1 MQKNFLFGL
10 LLVAGM
16 LLEGTCVYA
25 QENAGNDYAWRLDSV
40 VYALTPF
47 DSPEDGG
54 KVYPVSAVQYSYAQN
69 EITKIQCFRAQH
81 SDKTDTIGAAK
92 YVYSLN
98 VDSGLYSQDYYS
110 SVGKL
115 QFTQYPNQRKLV
127 MKDSVRNVYN
137 GEGRLIRQIRNYD
150 FITLRLQTEYDE
162 QTGMMSGFGW
172 KPYSRIVR
180 TENDSVSVDKLF
192 AYDVAADEW
201 EQNAESEEHNFYR
214 NHIRYLSYHETNRT
228 YHGNGQIASF
238 DASATFYNSLG
249 VDSAWMQAEVR
260 MNAEGKNLYQRQ
272 TRSNRNEPTVQTTE
286 ENSIY
291 DAHGEL
297 FSHTSDVRWTDRASG
312 LCVHEKRYEL
322 EDGDMQL
329 KRDHRMQYDEAN
341 RMVLDVDSFVNSQ
354 GIWCYERKE
363 YDAEGEEIY
372 TVSSRE
378 DPAYG
383 GWLTFSEKDH
393 RPAEYYKLLLV
404 SRGGW
409 SVNGG
414 PVHYDTLR
422 ETQWYYSNKFDMSR
436 KREKLNTAN
445 FTWKLLNYT
454 REQTT
459 FNSDG
464 TPASTIEYIS
474 NDPEGTVWEE
484 KYLYTF
490 TYDEEIGLYLRI
502 KTAEM
507 ADNGDGTKSWQT
519 LAKPLPDWYYKLGG
533 GKAGMEREYYADVQE
548 DMEEHQTHLYYYYYV
563 DSTATWELTYRED
576 VTYFPEPGCTK
587 EASRYFW
594 RKENSSMY
602 VSGNRTE
609 GLELFTDTFDI
620 SDEYG
625 TFVERHAYSW
635 ADSSTLV
642 CDTFILNQPTYDA
655 EGRMV
660 QNIEWTTDET
670 GNHPVAKYHYFYR
683 ADGSRYGCAARA
695 GYANGKYGEWAMTD
709 AAGDVTY
716 DGNGRITEEIYYTL
730 VDPRAEDPV
739 LVPAIRRMNHYEG
752 EAEDWY
758 LCEVFKWNTAQ
769 NEWIEAAPLYRGI
782 AGAPLIT
789 FDETGNISDYAK
801 GEEYYH
807 LAYGASLESEPV
819 LSPAAFGVADE
830 DFFLYSTWLNPQS
843 VKSRILSAY
852 HHSDDKTALLSPSA
866 HYMTHF
872 YYTQLREEADTPK
885 TELEEEITVEPGENQ
900 ATFTWPAVSGGMS
913 YTLIIWANKERTEKV
928 CALQLAAD
936 GTLLEIDFSKTP
948 RRAPAAYWAAPVLN
962 TTIENL
968 LAGTQYW
975 YTLEAYDEVGLLLE
989 TTYGTFTTANGAEGL
1004 MDIQEGDVPCTKILR
1019 NGQIYLIYEGRMYDV
1034 RGDRL

>member
-1 MQKNFLFGL
+1 MKTKVSII
-10 LLVAGM
+10 LVCLTMMANS
-16 LLEGTCVYA
+16 LYA
-25 QENAGNDYAWRLDSV
+25 QESLGDKYAWRLDSV

-81 SDKTDTIGAAK
+81 AGKTDTIGAAK
-92 YVYSLN
+92 YVYTLD
-98 VDSGLYSQDYYS
+98 VDSGLYSHDYYS
-110 SVGKL
+110 STGKL
-115 QFTQYPNQRKLV
+115 QFSQYPNQRKLV

-150 FITLRLQTEYDE
+150 FITLRLQTVYDE

-172 KPYSRIVR
+172 KPYSRTIR
-180 TENDSVSVDKLF
+180 TEDEESAVEYVYSF
-192 AYDVAADEW
+192 SADRNQW
-201 EQNAESEEHNFYR
+201 DAHPATTVRSTYYNNLLTMEEK
-214 NHIRYLSYHETNRT
+214 ISDCT
-228 YHGNGQIASF
+228 YHANGNLASCLVRVN
-238 DASATFYNSLG
+238 SYNELG
-249 VDSAWMQAEVR
+249 VVKFSVMRE
-260 MNAEGKNLYQRQ
+260 EK
-272 TRSNRNEPTVQTTE
+272 RNTNNMPVVIKATYPEEKETILHVQVDTFTYNNNVLLSRVETE
-286 ENSIY
+286 
-291 DAHGEL
+291 
-297 FSHTSDVRWTDRASG
+297 RWIDNKSG
-312 LCVHEKRYEL
+312 LTLREKRYEL
-322 EDGDMQL
+322 ADGDMQL
-329 KRDHRMQYDEAN
+329 KRDHRMEYDEAN

-354 GIWCYERKE
+354 GMWCYERKE
-363 YDAEGEEIY
+363 YDAEGDEIY

-383 GWLTFSEKDH
+383 GWTIFSEEDH

-445 FTWKLLNYT
+445 FTWKLLNYN

-474 NDPEGTVWEE
+474 NDPEGNIWEE

-490 TYDEEIGLYLRI
+490 TYDEEIGMYLRT

-507 ADNGDGTKSWQT
+507 ADNGDGTKSWQA
-519 LAKPLPDWYYKLGG
+519 LAKPIPDWYYKLGG
-533 GKAGMEREYYADVQE
+533 GKAGMEREYYAEVQE
-548 DMEEHQTHLYYYYYV
+548 DIEGHQAHLYYYNYV
-563 DSTATWELTYRED
+563 DSTATWELTYRKD

-642 CDTFILNQPTYDA
+642 CDTLILNQPTYDA

-670 GNHPVAKYHYFYR
+670 GNHPLAKYRYFYR
-683 ADGSRYGCAARA
+683 ADGSRYGCAAKA
-695 GYANGKYGEWAMTD
+695 EYANGKYGAWSLTD
-709 AAGDVTY
+709 AAGELVY
-716 DGNGRITEEIYYTL
+716 DENGRIAEEIYYTL
-730 VDPRAEDPV
+730 VDPRAEDPA

-758 LCEVFKWNTAQ
+758 LCEVFKWNTVQ
-769 NEWIEAAPLYRGI
+769 NEWIEAAPVYRGI

-789 FDETGNISDYAK
+789 FDETGNISDYEK

-807 LAYGASLESEPV
+807 LTYGTSLESEPV

-866 HYMTHF
+866 HYMARF
-872 YYTQLREEADTPK
+872 YYTQYREEVDTVK
-885 TELEEEITVEPGENQ
+885 TELEEEITVEPEENQ
-900 ATFTWPAVSGGMS
+900 ATFTWPAVSGGAS
-913 YTLIIWANKERTEKV
+913 YTLIIWANQGRTDKV
-928 CALQLAAD
+928 CTLQLAAD
-936 GTLLEIDFSKTP
+936 GTLLEIDFSKAP

-989 TTYGTFTTANGAEGL
+989 ITYGTFTTSKNTESIGFIEQN
-1004 MDIQEGDVPCTKILR
+1004 DTDNTCKILR
-1019 NGQIYLIYEGRMYDV
+1019 NGQIVVIRGGKKYTLTGYE
-1034 RGDRL
+1034 LQ

>member
-1 MQKNFLFGL
+1 MKRNFIFGL
-10 LLVAGM
+10 LLSAGM
-16 LLEGTCVYA
+16 LLEGTCAFA
-25 QENAGNDYAWRLDSV
+25 QVNNYAWRLDSV

-54 KVYPVSAVQYSYAQN
+54 KVYPVAAVQYSYAQD

-81 SDKTDTIGAAK
+81 PDKTDTIGAAK
-92 YVYSLN
+92 YVYTLN

-110 SVGKL
+110 STGKL
-115 QFTQYPNQRKLV
+115 QFSQYPNQRKLV
-127 MKDSVRNVYN
+127 MKDSVRNVYAD
-137 GEGRLIRQIRNYD
+137 GRLIRQIRNYD
-150 FITLRLQTEYDE
+150 FITLRLQTVYDE

-172 KPYSRIVR
+172 KPYSRTIR
-180 TENDSVSVDKLF
+180 TEDEESAVEYVYSFN
-192 AYDVAADEW
+192 AARDQW
-201 EQNAESEEHNFYR
+201 ESHPAKTVRYTYYNNLLTMEEE
-214 NHIRYLSYHETNRT
+214 ISDCT
-228 YHGNGQIASF
+228 YHANGNLASCLVRVN
-238 DASATFYNSLG
+238 SYNELG
-249 VDSAWMQAEVR
+249 VVKFSVTREEQRNTNNMPVVIKDTYPEEKGTILHVQVDTFTYNKNITLLTRVEAE
-260 MNAEGKNLYQRQ
+260 
-272 TRSNRNEPTVQTTE
+272 
-286 ENSIY
+286 
-291 DAHGEL
+291 
-297 FSHTSDVRWTDRASG
+297 RWIDNKSG
-312 LCVHEKRYEL
+312 LTLREKRSEL
-322 EDGDMQL
+322 ADGDMQL
-329 KRDHRMQYDEAN
+329 KRDHRMQYDEADN
-341 RMVLDVDSFVNSQ
+341 IVLDVDSFVNSQ
-354 GIWCYERKE
+354 GMWCYERKE

-383 GWLTFSEKDH
+383 GWLTFSEEDH

-445 FTWKLLNYT
+445 FTWKLLNYN

-507 ADNGDGTKSWQT
+507 ADNGDGTKSWQA
-519 LAKPLPDWYYKLGG
+519 LAKPIPDWYYKLGG
-533 GKAGMEREYYADVQE
+533 GKAGMEREYYAEVQE
-548 DMEEHQTHLYYYYYV
+548 DIEGHQAHLYYYNYV
-563 DSTATWELTYRED
+563 DSTATWELTYHR
-576 VTYFPEPGCTK
+576 VSTYFPEPDCKK
-587 EASRYFW
+587 EASIYFW

-642 CDTFILNQPTYDA
+642 CDTLILNEPTYDS

-660 QNIEWTTDET
+660 QNIEWTTDAS
-670 GNHPVAKYHYFYR
+670 GNHPQAKYRYFYR
-683 ADGSRYGCAARA
+683 ADGVRYGCAAKA
-695 GYANGKYGEWAMTD
+695 EYANGKYGAWSLTD
-709 AAGDVTY
+709 AAGELVY
-716 DGNGRITEEIYYTL
+716 DENGRIAEEIYYTL
-730 VDPRAEDPV
+730 ADPLAAELT
-739 LVPAIRRMNHYEG
+739 LVPAKRHLNYYEG

-758 LCEVFKWNTAQ
+758 LRKVFKWNVAK
-769 NEWIEAAPLYRGI
+769 NEWIEAAPVYRGI

-789 FDETGNISDYAK
+789 FDETGNISDYTK

-807 LAYGASLESEPV
+807 LTYGTSLETEPV

-866 HYMTHF
+866 HYMARF
-872 YYTQLREEADTPK
+872 YYTQFREEVDTIK
-885 TELEEEITVEPGENQ
+885 TKLEEEITVEPEENT

-936 GTLLEIDFSKTP
+936 GTLLEIDFSKAP
-948 RRAPAAYWAAPVLN
+948 RRVPAAYWAAPVLN

-968 LAGTQYW
+968 LAGTKYW

-989 TTYGTFTTANGAEGL
+989 TTYGTFTTAESAEGIT
-1004 MDIQEGDVPCTKILR
+1004 DVQGEEVPCTKVVR
-1019 NGQIYLIYEGRMYDV
+1019 DGQIYLIRGGRMYDV
-1034 RGDRL
+1034 RGKRVE

>member
-1 MQKNFLFGL
+1 MKTKVSII
-10 LLVAGM
+10 LVCLIWMANS
-16 LLEGTCVYA
+16 VFA
-25 QENAGNDYAWRLDSV
+25 QENAGNNYAWRLDSV

-172 KPYSRIVR
+172 KPYSRIIR
-180 TENDSVSVDKLF
+180 TEDEESAVEYVYSFN
-192 AYDVAADEW
+192 AARDQW
-201 EQNAESEEHNFYR
+201 ESNPAKTVRYTYYNNLLTMEEK
-214 NHIRYLSYHETNRT
+214 ISDCT
-228 YHGNGQIASF
+228 YHANGNLASCLVRVN
-238 DASATFYNSLG
+238 SYNELG
-249 VDSAWMQAEVR
+249 VAKFSVTRE
-260 MNAEGKNLYQRQ
+260 EQRN
-272 TRSNRNEPTVQTTE
+272 TNNMPVVIKATYPEEKETILHVQVDTFTYNGNNVLLSRVETE
-286 ENSIY
+286 
-291 DAHGEL
+291 
-297 FSHTSDVRWTDRASG
+297 RWIDNKSG
-312 LCVHEKRYEL
+312 LTLREKKYEL
-322 EDGDMQL
+322 ADGDMQL

-354 GIWCYERKE
+354 GMWCYERKE

-383 GWLTFSEKDH
+383 GWLTFSEEDH

-445 FTWKLLNYT
+445 FTWKLLNYN

-507 ADNGDGTKSWQT
+507 ADNGDGTKSWQA
-519 LAKPLPDWYYKLGG
+519 LAKPIPDWYYKLGG
-533 GKAGMEREYYADVQE
+533 GKAGMGGETYYDIQDDIE
-548 DMEEHQTHLYYYYYV
+548 GHQQHMYFYNYV
-563 DSTATWELTYRED
+563 DSTATWDMTFHQII
-576 VTYFPEPGCTK
+576 TYFPEPDCAK

-642 CDTFILNQPTYDA
+642 CDTFILNQPMYDA

-670 GNHPVAKYHYFYR
+670 GNHPLAKYRYFYR
-683 ADGSRYGCAARA
+683 ADGSRYGCAAKA
-695 GYANGKYGEWAMTD
+695 EYANGKYGAWSLTD
-709 AAGDVTY
+709 AAGELVY
-716 DGNGRITEEIYYTL
+716 DENGRIAEEIYYTL
-730 VDPRAEDPV
+730 VDPRAEDPA

-769 NEWIEAAPLYRGI
+769 NEWIEAAPVYRGI

-789 FDETGNISDYAK
+789 FDETGNISDYEK

-807 LAYGASLESEPV
+807 LTYGTSLESEPV

-830 DFFLYSTWLNPQS
+830 DFFLYSTWLHPETM
-843 VKSRILSAY
+843 KSRILSAY

-866 HYMTHF
+866 HYMARF
-872 YYTQLREEADTPK
+872 YYSQFREEVDTVK
-885 TELEEEITVEPGENQ
+885 TELEEEITVEPEENK

-913 YTLIIWANKERTEKV
+913 YTLIIWANEERTEKV

-936 GTLLEIDFSKTP
+936 GTLLEIDFSKSP

-968 LAGTQYW
+968 LAGTKYW

-989 TTYGTFTTANGAEGL
+989 TTYGTFTTANGSEDL
-1004 MDIQEGDVPCTKILR
+1004 VEVQGDKVQCTKVLR
-1019 NGQIYLIYEGRMYDV
+1019 NGQIYLIYEGRMYDIQ
-1034 RGDRL
+1034 GNQLK

>member
-1 MQKNFLFGL
+1 MKRNFIFGL
-10 LLVAGM
+10 LLSAGM
-16 LLEGTCVYA
+16 LLEGTCAFA
-25 QENAGNDYAWRLDSV
+25 QVNNYAWRLDSV

-54 KVYPVSAVQYSYAQN
+54 KVYPVAAVQYSYAQD

-81 SDKTDTIGAAK
+81 PDKTDTIGAAK
-92 YVYSLN
+92 YVYTLN

-110 SVGKL
+110 STGKL
-115 QFTQYPNQRKLV
+115 QFSQYPNQRKLV
-127 MKDSVRNVYN
+127 MKDSVRNVYAD
-137 GEGRLIRQIRNYD
+137 GRLIRQIRNYD
-150 FITLRLQTEYDE
+150 FITLRLQTVYDE

-172 KPYSRIVR
+172 KPYSRTIR
-180 TENDSVSVDKLF
+180 TEDEESAVEYVYSFN
-192 AYDVAADEW
+192 AARDQW
-201 EQNAESEEHNFYR
+201 ESHPAKTVRSTYYNNLLMMVEE
-214 NHIRYLSYHETNRT
+214 ISDCT
-228 YHGNGQIASF
+228 YHANGNLASCLVRVN
-238 DASATFYNSLG
+238 SYNELG
-249 VDSAWMQAEVR
+249 VVKFSVTRE
-260 MNAEGKNLYQRQ
+260 EQRN
-272 TRSNRNEPTVQTTE
+272 TNNMPVVIKETYPEEKGTILHVQVDTFTYNNGNNVLLSRVETE
-286 ENSIY
+286 
-291 DAHGEL
+291 
-297 FSHTSDVRWTDRASG
+297 RWIDNKSG
-312 LCVHEKRYEL
+312 LTLREKRYEL
-322 EDGDMQL
+322 ADGDMQL
-329 KRDHRMQYDEAN
+329 KRDHRMQYDEADN
-341 RMVLDVDSFVNSQ
+341 IVLDVDSFVNSQ
-354 GIWCYERKE
+354 GMWCYERKE

-383 GWLTFSEKDH
+383 GWLTFSEEDH

-445 FTWKLLNYT
+445 FTWKLLNYN

-519 LAKPLPDWYYKLGG
+519 LAQPLPDWYYKLGG
-533 GKAGMEREYYADVQE
+533 GKAGMEREYYAEVQE
-548 DMEEHQTHLYYYYYV
+548 DIEGHQAHLYYYNYV
-563 DSTATWELTYRED
+563 DSTATWELTYHR
-576 VTYFPEPGCTK
+576 VSTYFPEPGCTK
-587 EASRYFW
+587 EASRDFW

-642 CDTFILNQPTYDA
+642 CDTLILNEPTYDS

-660 QNIEWTTDET
+660 QNIEWTTDAS
-670 GNHPVAKYHYFYR
+670 GNHPQAKYHYFYR
-683 ADGSRYGCAARA
+683 ADGSRYGCAAKA
-695 GYANGKYGEWAMTD
+695 EYANGKYGAWSLTD
-709 AAGDVTY
+709 AAGELVY
-716 DGNGRITEEIYYTL
+716 DENGRIAEEIYYTL
-730 VDPRAEDPV
+730 ADPLAAELT
-739 LVPAIRRMNHYEG
+739 LVPAKRHLNYYEG

-758 LCEVFKWNTAQ
+758 LREVFKWNVAK
-769 NEWIEAAPLYRGI
+769 NEWIEAAPVYRGI

-789 FDETGNISDYAK
+789 FDETGNISDYTK

-807 LAYGASLESEPV
+807 LTYGTSLETEPV

-830 DFFLYSTWLNPQS
+830 DFFLYSSWLSPETM
-843 VKSRILSAY
+843 KSRIMSAY

-866 HYMTHF
+866 HYMARF
-872 YYTQLREEADTPK
+872 YYTQFREEVDTIK
-885 TELEEEITVEPGENQ
+885 TELEEEITVEPEENT

-936 GTLLEIDFSKTP
+936 GTLLEIDFSKAP
-948 RRAPAAYWAAPVLN
+948 RRVPAAYWAAPVLN

-968 LAGTQYW
+968 LAGTKYW

-989 TTYGTFTTANGAEGL
+989 TTYGTFTTAESAEGL
-1004 MDIQEGDVPCTKILR
+1004 MEVLRDQVPSKKVMM
-1019 NGQIYLIYEGRMYDV
+1019 NGHIYLIYEGRMYDV
-1034 RGDRL
+1034 QGKRIE

>member
-1 MQKNFLFGL
+1 MKTKVFITL
-10 LLVAGM
+10 ACMIGM
-16 LLEGTCVYA
+16 ASSVFA
-25 QENAGNDYAWRLDSV
+25 QENADNDYAWRLDSV

-54 KVYPVSAVQYSYAQN
+54 KVYPVAAVQYSYAQD

-81 SDKTDTIGAAK
+81 PDKTDTIGAAK
-92 YVYSLN
+92 YVYTLN

-110 SVGKL
+110 STGKL
-115 QFTQYPNQRKLV
+115 QFSQYPNQRKLV
-127 MKDSVRNVYN
+127 MKDSVRNVYAD
-137 GEGRLIRQIRNYD
+137 GRLIRQIRNYD
-150 FITLRLQTEYDE
+150 FITLRLQTVYDE

-172 KPYSRIVR
+172 KPYSRTIR
-180 TENDSVSVDKLF
+180 TEDEESAVEYVYSFN
-192 AYDVAADEW
+192 AARNQW
-201 EQNAESEEHNFYR
+201 ESHPAKTVRYTYYNNLLTMEEE
-214 NHIRYLSYHETNRT
+214 ISDCT
-228 YHGNGQIASF
+228 YHANGNLASCLVRVN
-238 DASATFYNSLG
+238 SYNELG
-249 VDSAWMQAEVR
+249 VVKFSVTRE
-260 MNAEGKNLYQRQ
+260 EQRN
-272 TRSNRNEPTVQTTE
+272 TNNMPVVIKETYPEEKGTILHVQVDTFTYNNGNNVLLSRVETE
-286 ENSIY
+286 
-291 DAHGEL
+291 
-297 FSHTSDVRWTDRASG
+297 RWIDNKSG
-312 LCVHEKRYEL
+312 ITLREKRYEL
-322 EDGDMQL
+322 ADGDMQL

-354 GIWCYERKE
+354 GMWCYERKE

-383 GWLTFSEKDH
+383 GWLTFSEEDH

-445 FTWKLLNYT
+445 FTWKLLNYN

-519 LAKPLPDWYYKLGG
+519 LAQPLPDWYYKLGG
-533 GKAGMEREYYADVQE
+533 GKAGMEREYYAEVQE
-548 DMEEHQTHLYYYYYV
+548 DIEEHQAHLYYYNYV
-563 DSTATWELTYRED
+563 DSTATWELTYHR
-576 VTYFPEPGCTK
+576 VSTYFPEPGCTK

-642 CDTFILNQPTYDA
+642 CDTLILNEPTYDS

-660 QNIEWTTDET
+660 QNIEWTTDAS
-670 GNHPVAKYHYFYR
+670 GNHPQAKYHYFYR
-683 ADGSRYGCAARA
+683 ADGVRYGCAAKA
-695 GYANGKYGEWAMTD
+695 EYANGKYGAWSLTD
-709 AAGDVTY
+709 AAGELVY
-716 DGNGRITEEIYYTL
+716 DENGRIAEEIYYTL
-730 VDPRAEDPV
+730 ADPLAAELT
-739 LVPAIRRMNHYEG
+739 LVPAKRHLNYYEG

-758 LCEVFKWNTAQ
+758 LREVFKWNVAK
-769 NEWIEAAPLYRGI
+769 NEWIEAAPVYRGI

-789 FDETGNISDYAK
+789 FDETGNISDYTK

-807 LAYGASLESEPV
+807 LTYGTSLETEPV

-830 DFFLYSTWLNPQS
+830 DFFLYSSWLSPETM
-843 VKSRILSAY
+843 KSRIMSAY

-866 HYMTHF
+866 HYMARF
-872 YYTQLREEADTPK
+872 YYTQFREEVDTIK
-885 TELEEEITVEPGENQ
+885 TELEEEITVEPEENT

-936 GTLLEIDFSKTP
+936 GTLLEIDFSKAP
-948 RRAPAAYWAAPVLN
+948 RRVPAAYWAAPVLN

-968 LAGTQYW
+968 LAGTKYW

-989 TTYGTFTTANGAEGL
+989 TTYGTFTTAESAEGL
-1004 MDIQEGDVPCTKILR
+1004 MEVLRDQVPSKKVMM

-1034 RGDRL
+1034 RGKRVE

>member
-1 MQKNFLFGL
+1 MKTKVSII
-10 LLVAGM
+10 LVCLTMMANS
-16 LLEGTCVYA
+16 LYA
-25 QENAGNDYAWRLDSV
+25 QESLGDKYAWRLDSV

-92 YVYSLN
+92 YVYTLD

-180 TENDSVSVDKLF
+180 TEDEESAVEYVYSF
-192 AYDVAADEW
+192 SADRNQW
-201 EQNAESEEHNFYR
+201 DAHPATTVRSTYYNNLLTMEEK
-214 NHIRYLSYHETNRT
+214 ISDCT
-228 YHGNGQIASF
+228 YHANGNLASCLVRVN
-238 DASATFYNSLG
+238 SYNELG
-249 VDSAWMQAEVR
+249 VAKFSVTRE
-260 MNAEGKNLYQRQ
+260 EQRN
-272 TRSNRNEPTVQTTE
+272 TNNMPVVIKATYPEEKETILHVQVDTFTYNGNNVLLSRVETE
-286 ENSIY
+286 
-291 DAHGEL
+291 
-297 FSHTSDVRWTDRASG
+297 RWIDNKSG
-312 LCVHEKRYEL
+312 LTLREKKYEL
-322 EDGDMQL
+322 ADGDMQL

-354 GIWCYERKE
+354 GMWCYERKE

-383 GWLTFSEKDH
+383 GWLTFSEEDH

-445 FTWKLLNYT
+445 FTWKLLNYN

-519 LAKPLPDWYYKLGG
+519 LAQPLPDWYYKLGG
-533 GKAGMEREYYADVQE
+533 GKAGMEREYYAEVQE
-548 DMEEHQTHLYYYYYV
+548 DIEGHQAHLYYYNYV
-563 DSTATWELTYRED
+563 DSTATWELTYHR
-576 VTYFPEPGCTK
+576 VSTYFPEPGCTK

-625 TFVERHAYSW
+625 TLLERHAYYW

-642 CDTFILNQPTYDA
+642 CDTLILNEPTYDS

-660 QNIEWTTDET
+660 QNIEWTTDGT
-670 GNHPVAKYHYFYR
+670 GNHPLAKYRYFYR
-683 ADGSRYGCAARA
+683 ADGSRYGCAAKA
-695 GYANGKYGEWAMTD
+695 EYANGKYGAWSLTD
-709 AAGDVTY
+709 AAGELVY
-716 DGNGRITEEIYYTL
+716 DENGRIAEEIYYTL
-730 VDPRAEDPV
+730 VDPRAEDPA

-769 NEWIEAAPLYRGI
+769 NEWIEAAPVYRGI

-789 FDETGNISDYAK
+789 FDETGNISDYEK

-807 LAYGASLESEPV
+807 LTYGTSLESEPV

-830 DFFLYSTWLNPQS
+830 DFFLYSTWLHPETM
-843 VKSRILSAY
+843 KSRILSAY

-866 HYMTHF
+866 HYMARF
-872 YYTQLREEADTPK
+872 YYTQYREEVDTVK
-885 TELEEEITVEPGENQ
+885 TELEEEITVEPEENK

-913 YTLIIWANKERTEKV
+913 YTLIIWANEERTEKV

-936 GTLLEIDFSKTP
+936 GTLLEIDFSKSP
-948 RRAPAAYWAAPVLN
+948 RRAPAAYWATPVLN

-968 LAGTQYW
+968 LTGTKYW

-989 TTYGTFTTANGAEGL
+989 TTYGTFTTAEGTEGL
-1004 MDIQEGDVPCTKILR
+1004 IDVQGDDVQRTKVLR
-1019 NGQIYLIYEGRMYDV
+1019 NVQIYLIYEGRMYDIQ
-1034 RGDRL
+1034 GNQLK